1 MKPVASRHSRHSALL
16 LAVAFG
22 LALAGAGTAQ
32 AFTFEDQNAGSARA
46 GQNFV
51 DLDAKA
57 PRTDLPA
64 SRFDS
69 GGRTVTQGNAT
80 FHFGGASG
88 GSFDQRYNP
97 SNLFDP
103 YARDGR

>member
-1 MKPVASRHSRHSALL
+1 MKPVTLCRSRRNALL
-16 LAVAFG
+16 LAIAVG
-22 LALAGAGTAQ
+22 LALAGAGAAQ

-69 GGRTVTQGNAT
+69 GSRTVTQGNAT

-97 SNLFDP
+97 NNLFDP